1 MRRMYSLPLAALALA
16 ISFSMTLQAVAAPNK
31 SARKPAIATKTQAQL
46 PATRIAVLRFA
57 GPGTIDIDADEVWKV
72 RNKTSAPGEGEL
84 STLTIPLQKALTDQ
98 LQTQLGTIVVPEPEL
113 SAALSKVAPSVGSP
127 QISQPVARKLG
138 IKYYVTG
145 SVDKIA
151 FDGNTVLPDH
161 YDMVVSAQL
170 IDATTGATVW
180 AEAAQ
185 KFLQK
190 HYTKKGGGSV
200 AQTFA
205 SKQIPD
211 VATTLASKIA
221 GAVGR

>member
-16 ISFSMTLQAVAAPNK
+16 ISFSMTLQAVAAPK
-31 SARKPAIATKTQAQL
+31 AAHKKAAVATKAQAKL

-72 RNKTSAPGEGEL
+72 RNKTQAPGEGEL
-84 STLTIPLQKALTDQ
+84 STLTIPLQKALTNQ
-98 LQTQLGTIVVPEPEL
+98 LQTQLGNTVVPEPEL
-113 SAALSKVAPSVGSP
+113 SAALSKVAPSVGS
-127 QISQPVARKLG
+127 QISQPTAQKLG

-170 IDATTGATVW
+170 IDATTGSTVW
-180 AEAAQ
+180 TEPAQ

-205 SKQIPD
+205 IKQIPD
-211 VATTLASKIA
+211 VAQTLASKIA

>member
-1 MRRMYSLPLAALALA
+1 MQRMYSLPLAALALA
-16 ISFSMTLQAVAAPNK
+16 ISFSMTLQAVAAPK
-31 SARKPAIATKTQAQL
+31 SAPKAAIATKTQAKL
-46 PATRIAVLRFA
+46 PATRIAVLRFS

-84 STLTIPLQKALTDQ
+84 STLTIPLQKALTNQ
-98 LQTQLGTIVVPEPEL
+98 LQTQLGNTVIPEQEL
-113 SAALSKVAPSVGSP
+113 SSALSKVPPSVGSP
-127 QISQPVARKLG
+127 QISHPVAQKLG

-145 SVDKIA
+145 TVDKIG

-170 IDATTGATVW
+170 VDATTGTTVW
-180 AEAAQ
+180 TEPAQ

-200 AQTFA
+200 AQTFTT
-205 SKQIPD
+205 KQIPD
-211 VATTLASKIA
+211 VAQTLASKIA